1 MFGPRLAP
9 VLTACLL
16 AACTV
21 GIGGDLPDVDGPLPR
36 LDPAPVESPTGT
48 VARLPGAWLFYTRPP
63 EMYGTPVLW
72 AAAGKEWEVTGRWT
86 AEPGV
91 LEGHQY
97 WVLMGGVFTWYRLTA
112 DIVPW
117 GRVHLWGQL
126 PDDWVHGDRTA
137 VPTVEPSWG
146 EPWETVPYSRGHV
159 LIVPADEQPA
169 LQVCPDPACP
179 VLERPVRGQAVPVTG
194 RFMND
199 SGQLWYRV
207 EFRQRIL
214 WVGADAGR
222 LAVSWEAYLPRGDAE
237 AAGYRSCEPLVLYPP
252 PPHTLCAVNGEGRFL
267 DLLERERDRLD
278 PVFGRLPRQGERVES
293 TR

>member
-1 MFGPRLAP
+1 MAAG
-9 VLTACLL
+9 LL
-16 AACTV
+16 AGCTV
-21 GIGGDLPDVDGPLPR
+21 GVGDTLPDVDGPLPR
-36 LDPAPVESPTGT
+36 LDSAPVEPPTGT
-48 VARLPGAWLFYTRPP
+48 VARLPKAWLFYTRPP
-63 EMYGTPVLW
+63 EMYGMPVLR
-72 AAAGKEWEVTGRWT
+72 AAAGTEWVVTGRWT

-97 WVLMGGVFTWYRLTA
+97 WVLMGGVFTWYRLAA

-137 VPTVEPSWG
+137 VPMVEPSWG
-146 EPWETVPYSRGHV
+146 ESWRTVPYSRGHV

-169 LQVCPDPACP
+169 LRVCPDLACP

-194 RFMND
+194 RFTD
-199 SGQLWYRV
+199 DAERPWYRV
-207 EFRQRIL
+207 EFRQQIL
-214 WVGADAGR
+214 WVGAGAGR
-222 LAVSWEAYLPRGDAE
+222 LAVSWEAYLRRGDAE
-237 AAGYRSCEPLVLYPP
+237 AAGHRSCEPLVLFPP
-252 PPHTLCAVNGEGRFL
+252 PPHTLCPVDGEGRFL

-278 PVFGRLPRQGERVES
+278 PVFGRLPPQGEQLES